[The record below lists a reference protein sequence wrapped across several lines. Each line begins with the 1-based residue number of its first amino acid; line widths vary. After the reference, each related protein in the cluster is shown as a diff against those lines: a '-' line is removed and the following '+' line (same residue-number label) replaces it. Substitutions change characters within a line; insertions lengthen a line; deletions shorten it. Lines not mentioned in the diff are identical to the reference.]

1 MPREVEAARLP
12 RLALTLHLREALA
25 VQLEHSQPLRLDRR
39 PLPALA
45 PFIQEEGAAASS
57 Y

>member
-12 RLALTLHLREALA
+12 RLALTLHLRETLA